1 MIEGPRLPSYP
12 LMGKEGKGR
21 FSAFQPSL
29 LESSWANC
37 SSIKMNP
44 FAPVSMRLYVETANP
59 LRDIVHGKV
68 KCLPPNNRD
77 RSSLVRSTV
86 SPKKESCL
94 RRCHFPAGTPRLTSR
109 HLYQLP

>member
-1 MIEGPRLPSYP
+1 
-12 LMGKEGKGR
+12 MGREGKGR

-29 LESSWANC
+29 LDSSRAKC
-37 SSIKMNP
+37 SSIKTNP

-68 KCLPPNNRD
+68 KCFPPNNRD

-86 SPKKESCL
+86 SPKKESSL
-94 RRCHFPAGTPRLTSR
+94 RRCHFPVGIPHPTSR
-109 HLYQLP
+109 HL